1 MIHKKHNKGVSPIVG
16 VILMVVLA
24 ILLAGVISQFGQEL
38 SGILTQPITAGIN
51 IQESYNVQDDTYD
64 VTIVWSSSGTV
75 EEIYAIEPDGSRTP
89 AMQEVGDD
97 IQIENVE
104 GDESIRIMGTLSTG
118 EQGVI
123 QEYTAG

>member
-104 GDESIRIMGTLSTG
+104 GDESIRIMGTLSSG